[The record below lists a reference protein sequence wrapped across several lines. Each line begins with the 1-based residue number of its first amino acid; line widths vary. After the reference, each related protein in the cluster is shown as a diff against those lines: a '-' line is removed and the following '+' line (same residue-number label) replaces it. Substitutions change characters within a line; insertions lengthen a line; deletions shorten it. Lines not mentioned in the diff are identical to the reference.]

1 LINTNKN
8 IVNEK
13 SNAPMSQEDK
23 ELEEFLNTSLPKI
36 FVFGVGGSGNNTLLR
51 MNTIGI
57 EGVTTIALNTDAQ
70 ALIKVV
76 ADKKILI
83 GKKTTKGLGAG
94 SNPDVGA
101 AAAEESKDELKKII
115 SGADMVFVTCGLGGG
130 TGTGAAPVIAEL
142 SKEIGALTI
151 GVATL
156 PFAVEG
162 KRRIENALSGLEKLR
177 KEVDTLILIPNDKI
191 LEIAPDLPLQIAFQ
205 EVDKILTEAVK
216 GIVELIT
223 KAGIINLDFAD
234 LKTILSK
241 GGMAMIGV
249 GESSTE
255 KANDQRAMQA
265 VENALT
271 SPLLDIDIS
280 TSTRALV
287 NVLGGNDLTLKEAE
301 LIVET
306 VASKISEDA
315 HIIWGA
321 MIDDNFSRN
330 TVRVMV
336 VIAGATIP
344 YLDGNNNYSEPKNS
358 KEEDVDFG
366 IGSI

>member
-1 LINTNKN
+1 
-8 IVNEK
+8 
-13 SNAPMSQEDK
+13 MSDEDK
-23 ELEEFLNTSLPKI
+23 ELEEFLNASLPKI
-36 FVFGVGGSGNNTLLR
+36 YVFGVGGSGNNTLLR
-51 MNTIGI
+51 MNATGI
-57 EGVTTIALNTDAQ
+57 EGATTIALNTDAQ

-76 ADKKILI
+76 ADRKILI

-94 SNPDVGA
+94 SNPDVGE
-101 AAAEESKDELKKII
+101 AAAEESKEELKKII

-130 TGTGAAPVIAEL
+130 TGTGAAPVVAGL
-142 SKEIGALTI
+142 AKEIGALTI

-162 KRRIENALSGLEKLR
+162 KKRIENALSGLEKLR

-255 KANDQRAMQA
+255 RANDQRAMQA

-344 YLDGNNNYSEPKNS
+344 YLDGAAEDGFSGS
-358 KEEDVDFG
+358 SRDVDFG
-366 IGSI
+366 IDSI